1 LQEGWR
7 ADDYLILFSEAEVP
21 STSNR
26 YEISKFL
33 PGYQIIGLCG
43 WDDFILR
50 DSLGKTYCVP
60 TIPLDRKYVES
71 YPSPDPSQP
80 LEFDE
85 RYCGKI
91 KWYIKPIVFGGKAEI
106 GNNLT
111 WVSHEQHGELVR
123 WWNNLYLSVRPRTAE
138 D

>member
-1 LQEGWR
+1 MQEGWH

-21 STSNR
+21 SASNR

-33 PGYQIIGLCG
+33 PGYQIIGLRS

-50 DSLGKTYCVP
+50 DALGHAYRVP
-60 TIPLDRKYVES
+60 AVPLDPKYVE
-71 YPSPDPSQP
+71 PFHMPDPRQA
-80 LEFDE
+80 LESDG

-91 KWYIKPIVFGGKAEI
+91 KWYIKPIVFGGKGEI
-106 GNNLT
+106 GDNLT
-111 WVSHEQHGELVR
+111 WVSHEQHGKLVL